1 MIYHSSMDN
10 LVKRASDIIHSGW
23 YTKDDWVELSRI
35 EFDMS
40 VKYYEAMQ
48 LLWKATDEFNKIRSD
63 RTVELREAGK
73 SMAESTETAKQIALN
88 KISNLEEMENTCK
101 WFKAVIDSVR
111 AYKIS
116 QYIRDWETEQYTNSW
131 MKDLSNN

>member
-1 MIYHSSMDN
+1 MDN
-10 LVKRASDIIHSGW
+10 LIQRASDIIHSGW

-101 WFKAVIDSVR
+101 WFKVVIDSVR

-116 QYIRDWETEQYTNSW
+116 QYIRDGETEQYANSW
-131 MKDLSNN
+131 MKDLNNN